1 LKDNIL
7 EKDCFRF
14 VEKLLYNLN
23 EMDRYIENTKNL
35 ISSIENNDSLA
46 LRAITYDNIKSSKTY
61 KIQNAV
67 KDEVIDRV
75 KVIQDL
81 QMQLYSDITLKKTLD
96 RAINNLSAIK
106 KEIIKSRYVKNMN
119 WTEMALEL
127 FYDEKTLRKYKNQAV
142 KSIAV
147 EIFGSRV
154 FREEEPTLFEM
165 IDL

>member
-1 LKDNIL
+1 MKDNIL